1 VNIARHNLAKTI
13 CYADKGLIYIGFL
26 QAAGIKQT
34 PVRGT
39 LKTFFNGIASH
50 KQFLQKQVVLNL
62 LQDFIELLLINKGK
76 SVVFRQQ
83 DAIITFEKTFTL
95 IRRKK

>member
-1 VNIARHNLAKTI
+1 MNVARHNLAKTI

-26 QAAGIKQT
+26 QAAGIKQS

-39 LKTFFNGIASH
+39 LEAFFYGIAYH
-50 KQFLQKQVVLNL
+50 KRFLQKQVVLNL

-83 DAIITFEKTFTL
+83 DAIITFEKAFTL
-95 IRRKK
+95 RRKK